1 MHKTV
6 LAAVLWATMAQ
17 AGWTLT
23 VEEQILTGLH
33 DQGFTVLE
41 KGYTFLGRLRIVAE
55 SDNVHRELV
64 VNPGTGEILRDYA
77 VYLTDLP
84 GAKPDVQAYGG
95 GSAAADHA
103 SSGQPGL
110 ASDPAVGVAS
120 AAAAATLMADGSH
133 RLGPD
138 RVQVDTPPTAR
149 DVMVESALLTL
160 APLKP

>member
-1 MHKTV
+1 MHKTI
-6 LAAVLWATMAQ
+6 LAVVLWATMAQ
-17 AGWTLT
+17 AGWALT
-23 VEEQILTGLH
+23 VEERILTGLH
-33 DQGFTVLE
+33 NQGFTVLE

-55 SDNVHRELV
+55 SDSVHRELV

-84 GAKPDVQAYGG
+84 GANPDVQAFGG
-95 GSAAADHA
+95 GSGAAEHA

-110 ASDPAVGVAS
+110 ASDPTAGVAS
-120 AAAAATLMADGSH
+120 AAATVMADGSH

-138 RVQVDTPPTAR
+138 RVQVDTSLAGR
-149 DVMVESALLTL
+149 DVLVESSLLTL